1 MAKRGRRVK
10 RTVEIDKK
18 IETALATG
26 NTRRAA
32 CAFAGIS
39 ESTFQRWFEKYD
51 DFGALVARSEARCEV
66 QMTAIIYKAS
76 QEREVVVT
84 KTVKRGNDVITE
96 TVVKKEF
103 DWKAA
108 LAWLERRKS
117 EDWAARSKHEHTGP
131 DGGAIQMQFLENVD
145 RVYGKEGS
153 GGG

>member
-39 ESTFQRWFEKYD
+39 EDTFGRWIEKYA
-51 DFGALVARSEARCEV
+51 DFADLVARSEARCEV

-76 QEREVVVT
+76 QEREVTVT
-84 KTVKRGNDVITE
+84 KTVRRGNDVITE

-131 DGGAIQMQFLENVD
+131 DGGAIQLQFADQLD
-145 RVYGKEGS
+145 RIYGKPKKEKE
-153 GGG
+153 